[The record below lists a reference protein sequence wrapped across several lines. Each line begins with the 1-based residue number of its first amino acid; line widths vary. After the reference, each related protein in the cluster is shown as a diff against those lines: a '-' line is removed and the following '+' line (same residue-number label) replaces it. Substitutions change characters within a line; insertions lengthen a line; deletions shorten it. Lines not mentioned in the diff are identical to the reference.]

1 MNRST
6 VTASVATAA
15 LAGTAALA
23 LAAPALADVARASG
37 EVTRYPGQ
45 SPAADAPAGAS
56 ARVQSVA
63 TGDGKTIVTLH
74 VTGFEGLKQYGA
86 HAHTQPCG
94 ATGGAAGPHFQLRQD
109 PVAPSVD
116 PTYAN
121 PENEIWLDLA
131 TDPAGEG
138 RAKAV
143 VDWQFPS
150 DRRAK
155 SVIIHERATST
166 SPGVAGTAGKR
177 VACLTVAF

>member
-109 PVAPSVD
+109 
-116 PTYAN
+116 
-121 PENEIWLDLA
+121 LA

>member
-138 RAKAV
+138 RAKAL
-143 VDWQFPS
+143 WIGSSP
-150 DRRAK
+150 
-155 SVIIHERATST
+155 ATGGRSRSSST
-166 SPGVAGTAGKR
+166 SAPRRPARAWP
-177 VACLTVAF
+177 APPASAWPA